1 MKQINNLPLI
11 SVIVPVYNVEKY
23 LAYCLKTICKQSYT
37 NLEIIL
43 VNDGSTDK
51 SFEIMEE
58 YAQNDNRIKCI
69 SHEKNRGLFQARVTG
84 VEASTGEYIAFVD
97 SDDSVTCDWFRLLI
111 KKAIETR
118 ADIVIGNTICK
129 DENKNMYIYNMYYSH
144 NKSRECVCDA
154 DIMENF
160 MDNEGMCFSN
170 HTVWNKLYSREI
182 WEKSLPYFKKITDH
196 FVMTEDLSFSIVL
209 HYFAK
214 KIAFSNHDGY
224 IYYRNSDSSTVLV
237 NNLEKLKKNLADL
250 QISFNFIKNF
260 LEKQNLYV
268 KYQEKY
274 KQLKNRYFRWWSYLV
289 EINTSN
295 GSEEE
300 KLVRKEFFEFFEKTK
315 FERANEEDDFF
326 TIAKTKWNDKL
337 EKLKET
343 IISKDI
349 NCISFDIF
357 DTLIVRP
364 FLEPADLFYFMD
376 EYFKQISECN
386 LSFKEVRIHAERICR
401 KNIRLVN
408 PNWQD
413 VTLEEIYQQMKKIY
427 GFSEKNC
434 EQLMK
439 KEEELEIHFC
449 MKRTIGK
456 ELYELAH
463 IAGKRIVLISD
474 MYLSEKCVNQILRK
488 NGYIFHD
495 NIFLSSSER
504 KLKYTGDL
512 YQTAVEMCGIEK
524 ERILH
529 IGDNWN
535 VDYLKSRELGF
546 QSCFLPKTKDI
557 LFNTLGDCYTGDS
570 INASFN
576 NINSVIDLSTI
587 MSNPTVRTLYA
598 LVANES
604 FDNPFVSFNS
614 ESNYNRDAYFIG
626 YFVVGMHLLGITRWM
641 TDILLKE
648 SYEKIHFIARDGYL
662 PKKIYDITRKYVD
675 NLPPSEYLYASRKS
689 LVVAGIQ
696 SKIDLYNIGNNCSIY
711 NQTPD
716 NIYKLYA
723 SVLKPLDDE
732 IKKRFKIEGISFDKK
747 FKSEEEFSFFVSK
760 LIEIAYDE
768 KVAKINFQVC
778 QKYFKDKIGEHDIAF
793 DLGYSGKLQSG
804 ICRATGYPVDVL
816 FVHTNGFGA
825 TQQSKNGGFQIKSY
839 YDFEPP
845 MSGIIN
851 EFIFSDY
858 RPSCIGYV
866 NDNDGICPIFEEKKV
881 AFQEKYFLDEI
892 ARGCEKFIEDFY
904 RTFQG
909 YTEMFQLRAMDA
921 SLPYERFLMNDK
933 PYDIDLLKNFYLEDE
948 YYGGI
953 SKKSF
958 SEHWRWQLGHK
969 CIQFPK
975 LNPMLIPENVTAQV
989 LNPMLVSENVTTQV
1003 LNPELSLL
1011 YQDGTFVAAFRKIN
1025 KYFPIGSKRRKL
1037 IKKIAHFFI
1046 K

>member
-1 MKQINNLPLI
+1 MKQTNILPLI
-11 SVIVPVYNVEKY
+11 SVIIPVYNVEKY
-23 LAYCLKTICKQSYT
+23 LAYCLKTICKQSYS

-51 SFEIMEE
+51 SYEIMEE
-58 YAQNDNRIKCI
+58 YAQNDERIKCV
-69 SHEKNRGLFQARVTG
+69 SHGENRGLFQARVTG
-84 VEASTGEYIAFVD
+84 VEASAGDYIAFVD
-97 SDDSVTCDWFRLLI
+97 SDDSVTIDWFRLLL
-111 KKAIETR
+111 KKAIETT
-118 ADIVIGNTICK
+118 ADIVVGNTICK
-129 DENKNMYIYNMYYSH
+129 DENKNKYIYNMYYSN
-144 NKSRECVCDA
+144 NKSRDCICND
-154 DIMENF
+154 DIMKNF

-182 WEKSLPYFKKITDH
+182 WEKSLPYFKEITNH
-196 FVMTEDLSFSIVL
+196 FVMTEDLVFSTVL

-224 IYYRNSDSSTVLV
+224 IYYRNSDSSTVSV
-237 NNLEKLKKNLADL
+237 KNLGKLKKNLKDL
-250 QISFNFIKNF
+250 QISFTFIKKF
-260 LEKQNLYV
+260 LEEKNIYE

-289 EINTSN
+289 ENNTSN
-295 GSEEE
+295 ESEEE
-300 KLVRKEFFEFFEKTK
+300 QCVRKEFLEFFEKTK
-315 FERANEEDDFF
+315 FENAYEDDGFF
-326 TIAKTKWNDKL
+326 TAAKTKWNDKL

-343 IISKDI
+343 IMNDDVS
-349 NCISFDIF
+349 CISFDIF

-364 FLEPADLFYFMD
+364 FLEPTDLFYFME
-376 EYFKQISECN
+376 EYFKKINKCD
-386 LSFKEVRIHAERICR
+386 LLFKDVRINAERICR
-401 KNIRLVN
+401 RNIGLIN

-413 VTLEEIYQQMKKIY
+413 VTLAEIYQQMKKIY
-427 GFSEKNC
+427 GFSDEIC
-434 EQLMK
+434 EQLMR
-439 KEEELEIHFC
+439 KEEELETHFC
-449 MKRTIGK
+449 KMRAIGK

-463 IAGKRIVLISD
+463 IVGKKIILISD
-474 MYLSEKCVNQILRK
+474 MYLSENCVNQILTK
-488 NGYIFHD
+488 NGYMLHESL
-495 NIFLSSSER
+495 FLSSAER

-512 YQTAVEMCGIEK
+512 YHIAVETCGIDAK
-524 ERILH
+524 KILH

-535 VDYLKSRELGF
+535 VDYLKSRDVGF

-570 INASFN
+570 IGATFN

-587 MSNPTVRTLYA
+587 MSNPTVRSLYA

-604 FDNPFVSFNS
+604 FDNPFVSFNP

-626 YFVVGMHLLGITRWM
+626 YFVVGMHLLGVSRWM
-641 TDILLKE
+641 ANILLKE

-689 LVVAGIQ
+689 MIVTGIQ
-696 SKIDLYNIGNNCSIY
+696 SKVDLFGIGNNCSIY
-711 NQTPD
+711 NQTPES
-716 NIYKLYA
+716 IYKLYA
-723 SVLKPLDDE
+723 SVLKPLDAE
-732 IKKRFKIEGISFDKK
+732 IKKRFRAEGISFDKT
-747 FKSEEEFSFFVSK
+747 FKNENEFHFFVSK
-760 LIEIAYDE
+760 LAEIAYDE
-768 KVAKINFQVC
+768 KVAQINFDAC
-778 QKYFKDKIGEHDIAF
+778 QKYFKDKIGKHDIAF

-825 TQQSKNGGFQIKSY
+825 IQQSRSEGYKIKSY

-866 NDNDGICPIFEEKKV
+866 NENGYVYPVFEDKKV
-881 AFQEKYFLDEI
+881 AFQEKYLLDEI
-892 ARGCEKFIEDFY
+892 ARGCEKFIDDFY

-909 YTEMFQLRAMDA
+909 YTEMFQLRVMDA
-921 SLPYERFLMNDK
+921 SLPYERFLMNNK
-933 PYDIDLLKNFYLEDE
+933 PFDIDLLKNCYLEDE

-958 SEHWRWQLGHK
+958 SEHWWWQLKHK
-969 CIQFPK
+969 CIQLPVPISE
-975 LNPMLIPENVTAQV
+975 PMVENVA
-989 LNPMLVSENVTTQV
+989 TQV
-1003 LNPELSLL
+1003 LDSELSLL
-1011 YQDGTFVAAFRKIN
+1011 YQDGIFVAAFRKIN

-1037 IKKIAHFFI
+1037 IKKVAKIFI